1 MIRDGIEDSPTI
13 LGLPV
18 IIIATQLLT
27 DKNRDE
33 EGKHRCPAIAHHQ
46 TPKALANIIGCG
58 SNLVDQKKMKNPLFQ
73 ILLTKLNRPH
83 SNENL
88 IIRPDLLHKLN
99 DGLNKRMIFVS
110 APAGFGKSTL
120 INSWLDQQDCPIS
133 WISLD
138 KADNDP
144 SRFFSY
150 FFTALSKIFS
160 EIDFSI
166 EEINS
171 FSEKPSV
178 EGILASLIAPLLKSP
193 SRYILVLDDYH
204 LIKNPIIHETIQF
217 LAQNLAR
224 LSSAED
230 PRKIRG
236 ILPVLISRASPPF
249 SLSKWRLQDELVEIR
264 MDHLQFSV
272 DDARTFLQESLG
284 VPISKTQ
291 AKVLVLRTE
300 GWIAG
305 IQLAAISFK
314 EQRLADLDRFIQAFG
329 GGNYLVSDYLLHEV
343 ISLLPDEVQ
352 QFLINTSILD
362 RFSSALCDEVL
373 GIDYSQ
379 RMIDILETS
388 NLFIIP
394 LDDQRTWYRYHH
406 LLMSYLTKR
415 RVESKRETFVNYH
428 LRAASW
434 FESNQHLDE
443 CIQHYLA
450 VGEVKEAV
458 RIITQNA
465 SPILNQGKMN
475 YLAEL
480 IAYFPDSAFDQWPW
494 LCIYRGWK
502 DAIMELG
509 EEEYWVAKAEQII
522 TSPDYSS
529 TTEPGELDE
538 MLGNI
543 AAVRALSAAK
553 RGDIQTTFEAAPKAL
568 SLLPK
573 ATYKV
578 RGLALH
584 SKGLCQ
590 YLNGQLAEAQSTF
603 FEARSELIAGGN
615 VSGASESVWMAGE
628 VAFIQGRLHLSEA
641 IFKEPISIT
650 EDRKT
655 DCTYACQSRCGLGRI
670 YYEWNQVDYAL
681 ELLQSGYSGSH
692 NFGISSMISK
702 GIPLADVYLNL
713 KEWEKAE
720 TILQELDSVPSKLRI
735 QPMIEAMWTACWIRM
750 LALTSRYRQVQ
761 RYIEERDF
769 QDFIHFEVYREPEIF
784 AFLDYY
790 QQVNQFDTILKI
802 TDPFL
807 PKLRDGGRNNRLI
820 HGLLFQTAAYL
831 QTGEKVKACESL
843 VQAISLGRLEG
854 FTRSFID
861 AGDPIIQLL
870 IELTKNERVV
880 EVSKSNVDYI
890 REIIHA
896 CLTQNS
902 SAQSHIK
909 PALARTAAD
918 ENHVMLIDSPLTP
931 PELNVLRLMVAGC
944 DNYEIAS
951 FQHISINTVKTHVSH
966 IFGKMGVH
974 NRLQA
979 ANRAKIL
986 GLV

>member
-1 MIRDGIEDSPTI
+1 
-13 LGLPV
+13 
-18 IIIATQLLT
+18 
-27 DKNRDE
+27 
-33 EGKHRCPAIAHHQ
+33 
-46 TPKALANIIGCG
+46 
-58 SNLVDQKKMKNPLFQ
+58 MKNPSFQ
-73 ILLTKLNRPH
+73 LLLTKLNRPH
-83 SNENL
+83 HKDNL
-88 IIRPDLLHKLN
+88 LIRSDLLRKLD
-99 DGLNKRMIFVS
+99 DGLNKRLIFVS
-110 APAGFGKSTL
+110 APAGFGKSIL
-120 INSWLDQQDCPIS
+120 INSWLERQDCPSS

-150 FFTALSKIFS
+150 FFTALASIS
-160 EIDFSI
+160 PEIDFSI

-171 FSEKPSV
+171 FTENPSA
-178 EGILASLIAPLLKSP
+178 EEILASLIAPLIKSP
-193 SRYILVLDDYH
+193 SRYILVMDDYH

-217 LAQNLAR
+217 LAQNLAL
-224 LSSAED
+224 LSSDED
-230 PRKIRG
+230 PRKIKG
-236 ILPVLISRASPPF
+236 ILPVLISRTAPPF

-264 MDHLQFSV
+264 MDHLQLSV
-272 DDARTFLQESLG
+272 DDARTYFQESIG
-284 VPISKTQ
+284 IPISNTQ
-291 AKVLVLRTE
+291 AKDLVLHTE

-305 IQLAAISFK
+305 IQMAAISFK
-314 EQRLADLDRFIQAFG
+314 EQRLVDLDQFIQAFG

-352 QFLINTSILD
+352 QYLINTSILD

-379 RMIDILETS
+379 RMIDLLETS

-415 RVESKRETFVNYH
+415 RVESKKETFVNYH
-428 LRAASW
+428 LKAASW
-434 FESNQHLDE
+434 FEANQHLEE

-458 RIITQNA
+458 RIITRNA
-465 SPILNQGKMN
+465 SPILNQGKMK

-509 EEEYWVAKAEQII
+509 EDEYWVAKAEQII
-522 TSPDYSS
+522 TNQNGSLHS
-529 TTEPGELDE
+529 EPGELEE

-543 AAVRALSAAK
+543 AAIRALSAAK
-553 RGDIQTTFEAAPKAL
+553 RGDILTTFKAAPQAL

-590 YLNGQLAEAQSTF
+590 YINGQLTEAQSTF

-628 VAFIQGRLHLSEA
+628 VAFIQGKLHLSEA
-641 IFKEPISIT
+641 IYKEPISIT
-650 EDRKT
+650 EDQKT
-655 DCTYACQSRCGLGRI
+655 DCTYSCQSRCGLGRV
-670 YYEWNQVDYAL
+670 YYEWNQVDRAL
-681 ELLQSGYSGSH
+681 ELLQSGYSGSK
-692 NFGISSMISK
+692 NRGISSMISK
-702 GIPLADVYLNL
+702 GGPLADVFLNL

-720 TILQELDSVPSKLRI
+720 AILQELDSVPSKLRV
-735 QPMIEAMWTACWIRM
+735 QPMIEAIWTACWIRL

-761 RYIEERDF
+761 RYIEEREF
-769 QDFIHFEVYREPEIF
+769 QDFIHFDVYREPEIF

-802 TDPFL
+802 TGQFL
-807 PKLRDGGRNNRLI
+807 PKLRDGGRNYRLI
-820 HGLLFQTAAYL
+820 RGLLFETVAYL
-831 QTGEKVKACESL
+831 QTGQKIKACESL
-843 VQAISLGRLEG
+843 IQAISLGRLEG

-870 IELTKNERVV
+870 IELTKNESGI
-880 EVSKSNVDYI
+880 EVSKSNFDYI

-896 CLTQNS
+896 FLNQNS
-902 SAQSHIK
+902 SDQSRIK
-909 PALARTAAD
+909 PVLAYAGTD
-918 ENHVMLIDSPLTP
+918 ENRILLIDSPLTP
-931 PELNVLRLMVAGC
+931 PELDILRLMVAGC

-951 FQHISINTVKTHVSH
+951 YQHISINTVKTHVSH